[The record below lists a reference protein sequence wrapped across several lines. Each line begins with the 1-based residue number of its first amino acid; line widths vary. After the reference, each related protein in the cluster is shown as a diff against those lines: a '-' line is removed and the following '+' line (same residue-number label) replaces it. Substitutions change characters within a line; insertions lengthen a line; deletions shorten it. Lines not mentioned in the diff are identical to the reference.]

1 MAVVRCATHPHA
13 AVLLYDFMIGE
24 EQEIL
29 ARRDLVPT
37 NPTIRPP
44 PAGVELTF
52 MDPAQMPDHG
62 RKWTELWAK
71 IITKPQ

>member
-1 MAVVRCATHPHA
+1 MAVARCATHPYA

-24 EQEIL
+24 AQEIL
-29 ARRDLVPT
+29 AKRDLIPT
-37 NPTIRPP
+37 NPKIRPP

-52 MDPAQMPDHG
+52 MDPAQMLDHG
-62 RKWTELWAK
+62 RKWTDLWEK